1 MMQVSF
7 HTLAL
12 VTAGIFLLIAIVW
25 LFAPARFLT
34 AWGVKDSAET
44 RLIGRRVAA
53 LYAGVAVMFF
63 IARDA
68 EPSLPRT
75 ALSVGLVSTC
85 LLLAIS
91 GVVEWL
97 QGRASKGILA
107 AAVIELLL
115 SLLFV
120 QGMSSAPAL

>member
-1 MMQVSF
+1 MQVSF

-25 LFAPARFLT
+25 LLAPARFLT
-34 AWGVKDSAET
+34 AWGVKNSAET

-53 LYAGVAVMFF
+53 LYAGVAVMFLM
-63 IARDA
+63 ARDA

-85 LLLAIS
+85 LLLAVS

-107 AAVIELLL
+107 AVLIELSL
-115 SLLFV
+115 SLLFLQV
-120 QGMSSAPAL
+120 MSSAPPL

>member
-1 MMQVSF
+1 MQVSF

-53 LYAGVAVMFF
+53 LYAGVAVMFLM
-63 IARDA
+63 ASDA
-68 EPSLPRT
+68 EPSLPRS
-75 ALSVGLVSTC
+75 ALIVGLVSTC
-85 LLLAIS
+85 LLLAVS

-97 QGRASKGILA
+97 QGRASKGILV
-107 AAVIELLL
+107 AVLIELSL
-115 SLLFV
+115 SLLFLQV
-120 QGMSSAPAL
+120 MSSAPPL

>member
-1 MMQVSF
+1 MQVSF

-25 LFAPARFLT
+25 LLAPARFLT
-34 AWGVKDSAET
+34 AWGVKNSAET
-44 RLIGRRVAA
+44 RLIGRRLAA

-63 IARDA
+63 MARDT
-68 EPSLPRT
+68 EPSLPRS
-75 ALSVGLVSTC
+75 ALIVGLVSTG
-85 LLLAIS
+85 LLLAVS

-107 AAVIELLL
+107 AVLIELSL
-115 SLLFV
+115 SLLFLQV
-120 QGMSSAPAL
+120 MSSAPPL

>member
-1 MMQVSF
+1 MQVSF

-25 LFAPARFLT
+25 LLAPARFLT
-34 AWGVKDSAET
+34 AWGVKNSAET
-44 RLIGRRVAA
+44 RLIGRRLAA

-63 IARDA
+63 MARDT
-68 EPSLPRT
+68 EPSLPRS
-75 ALSVGLVSTC
+75 ALIVGLVSTC
-85 LLLAIS
+85 LLLAVS

-107 AAVIELLL
+107 AVLIELSL
-115 SLLFV
+115 SLLFLQV
-120 QGMSSAPAL
+120 MSSAPPL